1 VDSIRT
7 FLDSRQHNL
16 RSPRIILCYPCSG
29 ITQGKVAGFRETDE
43 ARLGH
48 DISAAGWM
56 CGTPKTSAMGA
67 AVLPATTVLS
77 ANLSAR
83 TFSLLARTARTELHT
98 IIKTQRAR
106 DRRPAAPRPADEFA
120 AEQPCA
126 VAPGSTCTASRRTNW
141 STAAKR

>member
-1 VDSIRT
+1 MDNPALPV
-7 FLDSRQHNL
+7 QWN
-16 RSPRIILCYPCSG
+16 
-29 ITQGKVAGFRETDE
+29 TQGKVAGFRETDE
-43 ARLGH
+43 VRLGH

-56 CGTPKTSAMGA
+56 CGSAAGWMCGTPKTSAVGA
-67 AVLPATTVLS
+67 AALPATTVLS

-83 TFSLLARTARTELHT
+83 TFLLLTRTARTELHT
-98 IIKTQRAR
+98 LIKTQRAR

-120 AEQPCA
+120 AEQPRA